1 MKTKSTFTPED
12 LKKGL
17 ADTQRP
23 IYKRREMTE
32 SQKQGLLI
40 SHKNR
45 KISRIKT
52 LEKKFSDPNICEEV
66 QRKANTKEMSKL
78 TLEILGLE
86 EDVASLLGK
95 DSEYVD
101 RSKKIKDKL
110 WACMTA
116 KQNI

>member
-17 ADTQRP
+17 EAAEKGE
-23 IYKRREMTE
+23 YKRREMTE
-32 SQKQGLLI
+32 SQRQGLLI

-45 KISRIKT
+45 KISRVKT

-66 QRKANTKEMSKL
+66 QRKKNTKEMSKL
-78 TLEILGLE
+78 YHEIYNLE
-86 EDVASLLGK
+86 EDVATLLGK

-101 RSKKIKDKL
+101 RSRKIKDKL
-110 WACMTA
+110 LTCMRV
-116 KQNI
+116 Q